1 LGTAPE
7 AAVRRLTTYL
17 LDTCVLI
24 DYLRDREAA
33 VHAIRR
39 LATRP
44 SVSVITM
51 AELYAGVRNN
61 QERDRIDGL
70 PAVLNVR
77 DLDLELARLAGSYRL
92 QYRRSHGVGMA
103 DALIA
108 ATARIH
114 GARLVTRNTRHFPML
129 DDLLV
134 PYQ

>member
-1 LGTAPE
+1 
-7 AAVRRLTTYL
+7 VSDHL

-33 VHAIRR
+33 VEVIRR
-39 LATRP
+39 LPKRP
-44 SVSVITM
+44 SVSVVTI
-51 AELYAGVRNN
+51 AELYAGVRNE
-61 QERDRIDGL
+61 QERDRIEAL
-70 PAVLNVR
+70 PALLDVR
-77 DLDLELARLAGSYRL
+77 DVDLEIARLAGSYRL
-92 QYRRSHGVGMA
+92 QYRGNHGVGMP

>member
-1 LGTAPE
+1 MSDH
-7 AAVRRLTTYL
+7 L

-33 VHAIRR
+33 AHLVRR
-39 LATRP
+39 LAARP
-44 SVSVITM
+44 SISVVTI
-51 AELYAGVRNN
+51 AELFAGIRNDR
-61 QERDRIDGL
+61 ERDRIEAL
-70 PAVLNVR
+70 PTLLKVR
-77 DLDLELARLAGSYRL
+77 DVDIEIARLAGSYSL
-92 QYRRSHGVGMA
+92 QYRRSHGVSMP

-114 GARLVTRNTRHFPML
+114 RARLVTSNTWHFPML

>member
-1 LGTAPE
+1 
-7 AAVRRLTTYL
+7 
-17 LDTCVLI
+17 VLI

-33 VHAIRR
+33 VHTIRR

-44 SVSVITM
+44 SVSVVTI
-51 AELYAGVRNN
+51 AELYAGIRND
-61 QERDRIDGL
+61 QERDRIEGL
-70 PAVLNVR
+70 PALLDVR
-77 DLDLELARLAGSYRL
+77 DVDLETARLAGSYHL
-92 QYRRSHGVGMA
+92 QYRRSHGVGMP

-108 ATARIH
+108 ATARVH